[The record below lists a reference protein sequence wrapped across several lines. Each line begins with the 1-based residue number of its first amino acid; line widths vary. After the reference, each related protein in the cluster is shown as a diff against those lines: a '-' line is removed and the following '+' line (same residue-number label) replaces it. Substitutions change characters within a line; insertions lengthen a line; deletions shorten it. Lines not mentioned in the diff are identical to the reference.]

1 MNAEGGRAAV
11 VGATAA
17 NAMAISMRTCHS
29 ERQRTRER
37 KTGTPTAARFL
48 TFLSQFAQLLHLLD
62 LLLAFLPLKLL
73 QPHLHGRGALQGSRV
88 GGSLGP
94 VGGLRLPRCVY
105 VEGLAAFSAS
115 LRSLAYT

>member
-1 MNAEGGRAAV
+1 M

-73 QPHLHGRGALQGSRV
+73 QPHLHGRRVDGKAGARGDPVVVLLHCIGKPSRIAHEHVQRAHSMRGSERN
-88 GGSLGP
+88 
-94 VGGLRLPRCVY
+94 R
-105 VEGLAAFSAS
+105 
-115 LRSLAYT
+115 